1 MTHPKLNNCKTLK
14 QTPMP
19 STGLIM
25 KSLRE
30 RFGYVQEKVADF
42 LGISRELVSMY
53 ETGEREIPIEVLE
66 KLSDLF
72 YVDPEIFL
80 TDDPAEAEANVAF
93 AFRKDE
99 FDPHDLKEIAAFG
112 KIVKN
117 YIKIRRLDG

>member
-1 MTHPKLNNCKTLK
+1 
-14 QTPMP
+14 MP

-53 ETGEREIPIEVLE
+53 ETGEREVPIEVLE
-66 KLSDLF
+66 HLSDLF
-72 YVDPEIFL
+72 YVEPEIFF
-80 TDDPAEAEANVAF
+80 TENPEEANATVAF

-99 FDPHDLKEIAAFG
+99 FDPHDLGELAAFG

-117 YIKIRRLDG
+117 YLKIRKLDG

>member
-1 MTHPKLNNCKTLK
+1 MPK
-14 QTPMP
+14 P
-19 STGLIM
+19 GLIM

-30 RFGYVQEKVADF
+30 KFGYVQENVAEY

-66 KLSDLF
+66 KVSNL
-72 YVDPEIFL
+72 YCVDPDAFF
-80 TDDPAEAEANVAF
+80 AETPEDAIAQVAF

-99 FDPHDLKEIAAFG
+99 MDASDLNEIAAFG

-117 YIKIRRLDG
+117 YLKIKKLNGQC

>member
-1 MTHPKLNNCKTLK
+1 MPK
-14 QTPMP
+14 
-19 STGLIM
+19 TGLIM

-30 RFGYVQEKVADF
+30 KFGYVQENVAEY

-66 KLSDLF
+66 KASNLF
-72 YVDPEIFL
+72 CVEPDAFFADTPE
-80 TDDPAEAEANVAF
+80 EALAQVAF

-99 FDPHDLKEIAAFG
+99 IKASDLEEIAAFG

-117 YIKIRRLDG
+117 YLKIKKLNG

>member
-1 MTHPKLNNCKTLK
+1 
-14 QTPMP
+14 MP

-66 KLSDLF
+66 KLSNLF
-72 YVDPEIFL
+72 CVDTEAFFAEDPE
-80 TDDPAEAEANVAF
+80 EAKAHVAF

-99 FDPHDLKEIAAFG
+99 LDPDDLKEIAAFG

-117 YIKIRRLDG
+117 YLKIKKLDG

>member
-1 MTHPKLNNCKTLK
+1 MPK
-14 QTPMP
+14 
-19 STGLIM
+19 TGLIM

-30 RFGYVQEKVADF
+30 KFGYVQENVAEY

-66 KLSDLF
+66 KVSNLF
-72 YVDPEIFL
+72 CVEPDAFFAETPE
-80 TDDPAEAEANVAF
+80 EAVAQVAF

-99 FDPHDLKEIAAFG
+99 IKASDLEEIAAFG

-117 YIKIRRLDG
+117 YLKIKKLNG

>member
-1 MTHPKLNNCKTLK
+1 
-14 QTPMP
+14 MP
-19 STGLIM
+19 SAGLIM

-30 RFGYVQEKVADF
+30 KFGYVQEKVAEF

-53 ETGEREIPIEVLE
+53 ETGEREIPIEVIE

-72 YVDPEIFL
+72 CVDPEAFL
-80 TDDPAEAEANVAF
+80 AENPEEAMAQVAF

-99 FDPHDLKEIAAFG
+99 IEAGDLLEIAAFG

-117 YIKIRRLDG
+117 YLKIKKLDGQL

>member
-1 MTHPKLNNCKTLK
+1 MS
-14 QTPMP
+14 MP

-30 RFGYVQEKVADF
+30 KFGYVQEKVADF

-53 ETGEREIPIEVLE
+53 ETGEREVPIEMLE

-72 YVDPEIFL
+72 CVDTEAFFADNPE
-80 TDDPAEAEANVAF
+80 EAMAQVAF

-99 FDPHDLKEIAAFG
+99 FDPQDLNEIASFG

-117 YIKIRRLDG
+117 YLKIKKLDG

>member
-1 MTHPKLNNCKTLK
+1 
-14 QTPMP
+14 
-19 STGLIM
+19 M

-30 RFGYVQEKVADF
+30 KFGYVQENVAEF

-53 ETGEREIPIEVLE
+53 ETEEREVPIEVIE

-72 YVDPEIFL
+72 CVDPEAFFSE
-80 TDDPAEAEANVAF
+80 TTEEAVAQVAF

-99 FDPHDLKEIAAFG
+99 IDAKDLEQIASFG

-117 YIKIRRLDG
+117 YLKIKKLNGKL